1 MTGRDPDA
9 SLVARAAAGDDVAV
23 TELYLRHGPAALN
36 AAKGVSTNA
45 YDAEDAMSDAFVRVL
60 EGLALHR
67 VPVDVRFR
75 PYLVTASRHAA
86 VDAIRHS
93 ARCRPTDVQD
103 ELDRRDDG
111 EQPGDRL
118 VVESDAGLVIR
129 AFQRL
134 PSRWQTVLVLIE
146 VERLSVKEAAMVVG
160 LSPNATAQLAV
171 RARAGLRR
179 GFLRAGGGDD
189 ARRPA

>member
-1 MTGRDPDA
+1 M
-9 SLVARAAAGDDVAV
+9 ARAAAGDDVAV
-23 TELYLRHGPAALN
+23 TELYRRYGPAALQ
-36 AAKGVSTNA
+36 AARGVSANA

-67 VPVDVRFR
+67 LPVDLRFR

-86 VDAIRHS
+86 VDVHRHS
-93 ARCRPTDVQD
+93 ARCRPTEVQD
-103 ELDRRDDG
+103 ELDRYADG

-118 VVESDAGLVIR
+118 VAESDASLVIG
-129 AFQRL
+129 AFRGL
-134 PSRWQTVLVLIE
+134 PPRWQTVLVLIE
-146 VERLSVKEAAMVVG
+146 VERLAVKEAALVLG
-160 LSPNATAQLAV
+160 LTPNGTAQLAV

-179 GFLRAGGGDD
+179 RFLRAGGGDD